1 MNLNGRKT
9 IGRYI
14 ALLYRMATL
23 YLGQELPAVN
33 ISTGQYILLAELFDE
48 DGLSQEELT
57 QRVYVD
63 KANTARAIKKL
74 EEKGYVRRLPD
85 GNDGRI
91 KRVYLQPSARVIEE
105 EFWRIITGW
114 SDVINK
120 DIPKEEQDFLI
131 NTLNRMADNASMYLK
146 RYGNAK
152 TR

>member
-1 MNLNGRKT
+1 MTLNGRKT

-85 GNDGRI
+85 ENDGRI

-105 EFWRIITGW
+105 KFWLIITGW
-114 SDVINK
+114 SDIINK
-120 DIPKEEQDFLI
+120 DIPKGKQEILI
-131 NTLNRMADNASMYLK
+131 NTLNKMADNASMFLK
-146 RYGNAK
+146 RYGNDK
-152 TR
+152 TI